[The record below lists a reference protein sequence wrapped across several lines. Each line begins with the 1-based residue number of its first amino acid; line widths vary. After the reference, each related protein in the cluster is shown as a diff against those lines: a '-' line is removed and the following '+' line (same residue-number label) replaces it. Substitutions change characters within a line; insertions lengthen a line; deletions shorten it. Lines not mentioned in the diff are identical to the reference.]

1 MTDHALVVLSGGLDS
16 TTCLAL
22 AVKEHGAEYTHAVSF
37 QYGQRHSVELDCAR
51 EIAKAYDV
59 SWNLI
64 PIDVFNGPRVSA
76 LLSGSS
82 TPMPE
87 MTYDEISSSH
97 GVSPTYVP
105 YRNGMMLSIAVAKGL
120 ANLGDDDTMLVYA
133 GMHAEDARGWA
144 YPDCTPEFVG
154 AMANAIYVGTYHRAR
169 LVAPL
174 QYKSKAE
181 VVALGL
187 SLQVP
192 FIMTHSCYLGE
203 RPACGVCPTCVG
215 RLEAFKTNGITDPL
229 PYREDARVA

>member
-1 MTDHALVVLSGGLDS
+1 MEHALVVLSGGLDS

-22 AVKEHGAEYTHAVSF
+22 AVREHEAGNTHAVSF
-37 QYGQRHSVELDCAR
+37 EYGQRHSVELDCAR
-51 EIAKAYDV
+51 DIARAYGV
-59 SWNLI
+59 TWSAI
-64 PIDVFNGPRVSA
+64 SVGHVFDGPRQSA
-76 LLSGSS
+76 LFTGGSME
-82 TPMPE
+82 MPE
-87 MTYDEISSSH
+87 MTYEEISSSH

-105 YRNGMMLSIAVAKGL
+105 YRNGMMLSIAAANGL
-120 ANLGDDDTMLVYA
+120 SHLHDDDTLLIYA

-181 VVALGL
+181 VVALGA

-192 FIMTHSCYLGE
+192 FIMTHSCYVGA

-215 RLEAFKTNGITDPL
+215 RLEAFKINGLTDPL
-229 PYREDARVA
+229 PYRKDAHVS